1 MLLQVNPDDRI
12 SAEAAMKHPYFNAVY
27 QQRENE
33 ETVLISSPM

>member
-12 SAEAAMKHPYFNAVY
+12 SAEDAMKHPYFNAVY

-33 ETVLISSPM
+33 ETVIMNSPM